1 MRLTLTPKAL
11 LLAALAPFA
20 LVVACGGGDDKSKTP
35 SGARASCQAD
45 ADCVVTTE
53 QVGCC
58 AACPDK
64 PHAIPQ
70 LSFEQHKNAC
80 VAASCPAPSDR
91 IECPQVDSPLGY
103 VATCDHGT
111 CAAIKK

>member
-11 LLAALAPFA
+11 LLAVFAPLV
-20 LVVACGGGDDKSKTP
+20 LVVACGGKGDESKTP

-45 ADCVVTTE
+45 SDCVVTT
-53 QVGCC
+53 QSGCC

-70 LSFEQHKNAC
+70 LSFEQQKNAC
-80 VAASCPAPSDR
+80 AAASCAAPSDR

-103 VATCDHGT
+103 VARCDHGT